1 MSNQTASE
9 EYSLTEVKIVLKEGP
24 RVYSTEPINTP
35 EAAVKLLASKV
46 LNDLDRECV
55 MVVNL
60 NNALQPINFNVVS
73 VGSINRSIVS
83 IPNIFKSA
91 ITSNS
96 YAILVTHDHPSGCL
110 TPSRDDLAITERL
123 QQAGA
128 LLDIPLLDHIIVG
141 GDGEQYVSLKERGYI
156 RDITTGCVSEAS
168 VDYKAEQKS
177 KLRELTD
184 KLEKGVKAVF
194 ETEEYKQYLACMAKF
209 HRYSVNNILLIH
221 MQRPDATHIASYTDW
236 QRSFHRQVNKGEK
249 GIRIIAPSPYKRK
262 IVEDVKDEQ
271 GQPVL
276 EADGSAKKAVRE
288 VPVEAYKVVSC
299 FDVSQTSGD
308 PLPTIGVDE
317 LKGSVEAFKDIDRA
331 IRDISMVP
339 ISTEDI
345 KNGAKGYY
353 SRSENKIVIKSGMD
367 EAQTLKTEIHELAHS
382 LLHSNIGSEKDVDRN
397 TKEVQAD
404 SIAYVVSEHYGFDV
418 SSYSFPYIAGWSS
431 DKTVPELKASLDIIR
446 KTSANIINQIDE
458 KLLVY
463 KAEETDKFLEN
474 IKSEALCMTAI

>member
-1 MSNQTASE
+1 MTKNKLENYALS
-9 EYSLTEVKIVLKEGP
+9 EVKIVLKDGP
-24 RVYSTEPINTP
+24 RVYSTEPISSP
-35 EAAVKLLASKV
+35 EAAVELLASKIMA
-46 LNDLDRECV
+46 DLDREYV

-60 NNALQPINFNVVS
+60 NNGLQPISYNVVS
-73 VGSINRSIVS
+73 IGSINQAIVS
-83 IPNIFKSA
+83 VPNVFKSS
-91 ITSNS
+91 ILSNAAS
-96 YAILVTHDHPSGCL
+96 IMIIHNHPSGNLNASKQDIDL
-110 TPSRDDLAITERL
+110 TKKLRK
-123 QQAGA
+123 AGE
-128 LLDIPLLDHIIVG
+128 LMDIPLVDSIIVG
-141 GDGEQYVSLKERGYI
+141 GGHYVSLREEGYF
-156 RDITTGCVSEAS
+156 RDFSENSALGMAEKS
-168 VDYKAEQKS
+168 VDYKAEQRN
-177 KLRELTD
+177 KLKEMTD
-184 KLEKGVKAVF
+184 KLEDGVKAVF
-194 ETEEYKQYLACMAKF
+194 ASDEYQKYLSCMSKF
-209 HRYSVNNILLIH
+209 RHYSINNLILIH

-236 QRSFHRQVNKGEK
+236 QRSFNRQVNKGEK

-276 EADGSAKKAVRE
+276 ETDGSAKKVVRE
-288 VPVEAYKVVSC
+288 VPVEAYKIVTC
-299 FDVSQTSGD
+299 FDISQTSGD

-367 EAQTLKTEIHELAHS
+367 DAQTLKTEIHELAHS

-474 IKSEALCMTAI
+474 IKNEALCMTAI

>member
-1 MSNQTASE
+1 MTKNKLENYALS
-9 EYSLTEVKIVLKEGP
+9 EVKIVLKDGP
-24 RVYSTEPINTP
+24 RVYSTKPISSP
-35 EAAVKLLASKV
+35 EAAVELLASKIMA
-46 LNDLDRECV
+46 DLDREYV

-60 NNALQPINFNVVS
+60 NNGLQPISYNVVS
-73 VGSINRSIVS
+73 IGSINQAIVS
-83 IPNIFKSA
+83 VPNVFKSS
-91 ITSNS
+91 ILSNAAS
-96 YAILVTHDHPSGCL
+96 IMIIHNHPSGNLNASKQDIDL
-110 TPSRDDLAITERL
+110 TKKLRK
-123 QQAGA
+123 AGE
-128 LLDIPLLDHIIVG
+128 LMDIPLVDSIIVG
-141 GDGEQYVSLKERGYI
+141 GGHYVSLREEGYF
-156 RDITTGCVSEAS
+156 RDFSGNSAS
-168 VDYKAEQKS
+168 GMAEKTVDYKAEQRN
-177 KLRELTD
+177 KLKEMTD
-184 KLEKGVKAVF
+184 KLEDGVKSVF
-194 ETEEYKQYLACMAKF
+194 VSDEYQKYLSCMSKF
-209 HRYSVNNILLIH
+209 RHYSINNLILIH

-236 QRSFHRQVNKGEK
+236 QRSFNRQVNKGEK

-276 EADGSAKKAVRE
+276 ETDGSAKKVVRE
-288 VPVEAYKVVSC
+288 VPVEAYKIVTC
-299 FDVSQTSGD
+299 FDISQTSGD

-367 EAQTLKTEIHELAHS
+367 DAQTLKTEIHELAHS